1 MIFLALTAMMANFKC
16 QTSTDVCIPPILP
29 IIMCYSSSH
38 FLLIH
43 ISNVQ
48 NAKISLE
55 NMLRPLLWRQLALT
69 TMLVNFLQQVTK
81 HAYPIFANDHVM

>member
-1 MIFLALTAMMANFKC
+1 MDMIFLALTAMMANFKC
-16 QTSTDVCIPPILP
+16 QTSTDVCTILQ

-48 NAKISLE
+48 NSKISLE

-69 TMLVNFLQQVTK
+69 TMLVNFLQQDTK